1 MTLEE
6 DIEEIKQIL
15 SEIRDNNAEANKH
28 LVATSLVNV
37 KTNQEIA
44 DSLRIFREF
53 VLEVTQS
60 KPRKKLR
67 TRVIGFH

>member
-53 VLEVTQS
+53 VLEVTPEQA
-60 KPRKKLR
+60 KKE
-67 TRVIGFH
+67 IKDSE

>member
-6 DIEEIKQIL
+6 DIKEIKQIL

-53 VLEVTQS
+53 VLEVTPEQA
-60 KPRKKLR
+60 KKE
-67 TRVIGFH
+67 IKDSE

>member
-6 DIEEIKQIL
+6 DIKEIKQIL

-53 VLEVTQS
+53 VLEVTPEQA
-60 KPRKKLR
+60 KKE
-67 TRVIGFH
+67 IKEAE

>member
-53 VLEVTQS
+53 VLEVTPEQA
-60 KPRKKLR
+60 KKEIKE
-67 TRVIGFH
+67 TE